1 MDRGMD
7 SKVEVLGKLLV
18 CRIQYQGIYIP
29 LPLYLEHW
37 I

>member
-18 CRIQYQGIYIP
+18 VEYSTKVSIY
-29 LPLYLEHW
+29 LYL
-37 I
+37 